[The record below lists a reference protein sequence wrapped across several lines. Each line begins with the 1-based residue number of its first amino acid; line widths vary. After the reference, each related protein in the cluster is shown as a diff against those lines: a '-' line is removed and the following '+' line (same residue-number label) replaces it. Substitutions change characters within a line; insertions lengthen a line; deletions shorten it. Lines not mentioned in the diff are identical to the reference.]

1 MKKLIIFVV
10 SLFFISG
17 ISSFGEITPV
27 KRSLYIEL
35 PGPGFSIPIKK
46 PVQPALSQLLSNKD
60 YELFELALD
69 KADEYK
75 WDRVTGISSNIKNE
89 TAKETLNWLKYYN
102 GAGNLTF
109 SDYRAYIKKN
119 SNWPEIEKIKLKAET
134 KITFRDN
141 YKDLIDYFS
150 DNPPET
156 GWGRIYLGNA
166 LLNSGKSEEG
176 KRLIIDGY
184 IGGSFTRKEQS
195 QIIKTYKSIL
205 NKDHHLRRINK
216 LLWDGKYRTAARLVK
231 YVDKDYQKLFEAR
244 IGLISFAGGVDN
256 LIKLVPD
263 ELKNDPGLVYDRI
276 NWRIKKRKYDS
287 ALVLLLDI
295 NKSNS
300 SELVRPDKF
309 WDKKSFLIRRLI
321 DRHEYETAYALA
333 INHGLNESKDIA
345 EAEWLAGWIAL
356 TFLSNPESAYLHFQ
370 EIWNVSSRPISKA
383 RAAYWMGNA
392 LEEVGSSTESQSW
405 YEKASLYS
413 LTFYGQL
420 AASKLSEKKLF
431 NPLLVEYSDANNID
445 YKENRPVYLSISL
458 LNEFDRPKLVKKFI
472 WDLADR
478 NNLSTSVNSVK
489 TANDIGR
496 HDFAVQAGKILYYN
510 HTILDPLSF
519 PQIERPEFGK
529 IIFPEQSLIHS
540 VTRQES
546 QFDPKAGSYAGAK
559 GLMQLMPY
567 TAKRVSKGLKLE
579 YTKSKL
585 TEDPKYNVILG
596 SAYLDKLL
604 SNYNGSYILS
614 LAAYN
619 AGESRV
625 SRWIKKYG
633 DPRKDDITSENWIE
647 LIPFKETRNY
657 VQRVMENIQVYEFI
671 ENGLKPIEYTLSNNL
686 NRAYV
691 GGKTLI
697 KPSKKKES

>member
-1 MKKLIIFVV
+1 MKKLIILVI
-10 SLFFISG
+10 SLFLVAVN
-17 ISSFGEITPV
+17 SSFAEIIPV
-27 KRSLYIEL
+27 KKSSQFEL
-35 PGPGFSIPIKK
+35 LGPGFLIPIRK
-46 PVQPALSQLLSNKD
+46 PMQPALSQLLSNKD

-75 WDRVTGISSNIKNE
+75 WHRVIGISKNINNE
-89 TAKETLNWLKYYN
+89 TARETLNWLSFYN
-102 GAGNLTF
+102 GASNLTF
-109 SDYRAYIKKN
+109 SDYKEYLKEN
-119 SNWPEIEKIKLKAET
+119 SNWPEIEKIKLLAET
-134 KITFRDN
+134 KISFKDN
-141 YKDLIDYFS
+141 YGELIDYF
-150 DNPPET
+150 NNHPPKS
-156 GWGRIYLGNA
+156 GWGLIYLGNA
-166 LLNSGKSEEG
+166 FLNIGKIEKG
-176 KRLIIDGY
+176 KELIINGY
-184 IGGSFTRKEQS
+184 IEGNFTRNEQS
-195 QIIKTYKSIL
+195 QIIKTFKSIL
-205 NKDHHLRRINK
+205 NKEHHEKRIDR
-216 LLWDGKYRTAARLVK
+216 LLWDGKYRTAARLIK
-231 YVDKDYQKLFEAR
+231 YVDKNYQKLFEAR

-256 LIKLVPD
+256 LIKQVPD
-263 ELKNDPGLVYDRI
+263 ELKDNPGLVYDRI

-287 ALVLLLDI
+287 ALELLLDI

-300 SELVRPDKF
+300 SQLVRPDKF
-309 WDKKSFLIRRLI
+309 WNKKNFLIRRLI
-321 DRHEYETAYALA
+321 DRHNYNTAYKLA
-333 INHGLNESKDIA
+333 INHGLVGSKDIA

-356 TFLSNPESAYLHFQ
+356 TFLNNPESAHLHFQ

-383 RAAYWMGNA
+383 RAAYWMGKT
-392 LEEVGSSTESQSW
+392 LEAVSNSSDAQSW
-405 YEKASLYS
+405 YKKASYYS

-420 AASKLSEKKLF
+420 AASKLKEKKLF
-431 NPLLVEYSDANNID
+431 KPKLVEYTEANSTD
-445 YKENRPVYLSISL
+445 YKENRSIYLSISL

-472 WDLADR
+472 WDLANRDQD
-478 NNLSTSVNSVK
+478 SIAINSVK
-489 TANDIGR
+489 TAKDIGR
-496 HDFAVQAGKILYYN
+496 DDFAVQAGKILYYN

-519 PQIERPEFGK
+519 PQIDRPKFGK
-529 IIFPEQSLIHS
+529 IIFPDQNLIHS

-567 TAKRVSKGLKLE
+567 TAKRISNGLKLE

-625 SRWIKKYG
+625 SRWINKYG

-647 LIPFKETRNY
+647 LIPFNETRNY
-657 VQRVMENIQVYEFI
+657 VQRVMENIQVYEFL
-671 ENGLKPIEYTLSNNL
+671 ENNLKPIEFSLSENL
-686 NRAYV
+686 ERAYV

-697 KPSKKKES
+697 KPIKRSEA